1 MIGFL
6 AQNSYTIGVFFIV
19 FLCSAL
25 LTPFSLYLGK
35 IFKLIDYPS
44 ARKHHVIPIPRSGGL
59 LLFPVIAIFS
69 LFMVGTGNKELIGI
83 LLGGTVIWLTGIL
96 DDRFTFR
103 ARYKFSGQL
112 IGALILVLSGVLI
125 KGINTPWGYIA
136 LDGFRYFLTILWIAG
151 MSNALNF
158 IDGLDGLA
166 GGVVVISSI
175 AFYVLAQG
183 RGLTEVSLL
192 SLVIAGA
199 VSGFLLFNFPRAK
212 IILGDS
218 GSLTLGYLL
227 GAVSVWG
234 ALKRT
239 TIPVL
244 VVYAIVLAI
253 PLFDMVFAIIRRKIK
268 GVPISQPDKGH
279 IHHRLLDLGLTPTQ
293 TVLILYCVSIV
304 LASIAVYI
312 GGRQFD

>member
-6 AQNSYTIGVFFIV
+6 AQNNYTIGVFFIA

-35 IFKLIDYPS
+35 KFKLIDYPS
-44 ARKHHVIPIPRSGGL
+44 ARKHHIKPIPRSGGL

-69 LFMVGTGNKELIGI
+69 LFLMGTGNRELMGI

-103 ARYKFSGQL
+103 AKYKFLGQF

-125 KGINTPWGYIA
+125 KGINTPWGYVD
-136 LDGFRYFLTILWIAG
+136 LDGLRHILTILWIVG
-151 MSNALNF
+151 ISNAINF

-166 GGVVVISSI
+166 GGVVIISSV
-175 AFYVLAQG
+175 AFVILAEG

-227 GAVSVWG
+227 GALSVWG

-239 TIPVL
+239 TISVL

-253 PLFDMVFAIIRRKIK
+253 PLFDILYAIIRRKIN

-293 TVLILYCVSIV
+293 TVVILYCISIV
-304 LASIAVYI
+304 LAVIAVYI
-312 GGRQFD
+312 GGRQFG

>member
-1 MIGFL
+1 M
-6 AQNSYTIGVFFIV
+6 
-19 FLCSAL
+19 
-25 LTPFSLYLGK
+25 
-35 IFKLIDYPS
+35 
-44 ARKHHVIPIPRSGGL
+44 
-59 LLFPVIAIFS
+59 
-69 LFMVGTGNKELIGI
+69 GI

-103 ARYKFSGQL
+103 AKYKFLGQF

-125 KGINTPWGYIA
+125 KGINTPWGYVD
-136 LDGFRYFLTILWIAG
+136 LDGLRHILTILWIVG
-151 MSNALNF
+151 ISNAINF

-166 GGVVVISSI
+166 GGVVIISSV
-175 AFYVLAQG
+175 AFVILAEG

-227 GAVSVWG
+227 GALSVWG

-239 TIPVL
+239 TISVL

-253 PLFDMVFAIIRRKIK
+253 PLFDILYAIIRRKIN

-293 TVLILYCVSIV
+293 TVVILYCISIA
-304 LASIAVYI
+304 LAVIAVYI
-312 GGRQFD
+312 GGRQFG

>member
-1 MIGFL
+1 MTGFL
-6 AQNSYTIGVFFIV
+6 VQNSYPLGVFLIT

-25 LTPFSLYLGK
+25 LTPLSFYLGK
-35 IFKLIDYPS
+35 KLKLIDYPS
-44 ARKHHVIPIPRSGGL
+44 TRKHHIIPIPRSGGL
-59 LLFPVIAIFS
+59 LLFPVIAIIS
-69 LFMVGTGNKELIGI
+69 LFLIGTGNKELIGI
-83 LLGGTVIWLTGIL
+83 LLGGTVFWLTGIL

-125 KGINTPWGYIA
+125 KGVNTPWGYVT
-136 LDGFRYFLTILWIAG
+136 LDGVKYLLTILWIVG

-166 GGVVVISSI
+166 GGVVIISSI

-199 VSGFLLFNFPRAK
+199 VGGFLLYNFPRAK

-218 GSLTLGYLL
+218 GSITLGYLL

-239 TIPVL
+239 TISVL

-253 PLFDMVFAIIRRKIK
+253 PLFDMVFAIIRRKVK
-268 GVPISQPDKGH
+268 GIPISQPDKGH

-293 TVLILYCVSIV
+293 TVVILYCVSIV
-304 LASIAVYI
+304 FALIAVYL
-312 GGRQFD
+312 GGKQFG